1 LRTAPRTEKEVLAPD
16 LRSWIESVRRMGKLY
31 EVRDASWNLEIGT
44 LTDLNAKSLKWTLL
58 FDQIEGYAPGYR
70 LLTGSLLDASRVA
83 LTFGLDPGLDDR
95 GLVKALRAR
104 LAGLRERLSQ
114 FGCVSIDASPVFQHV
129 LKGPD
134 VDLLRFPAPLWH
146 EHDGG
151 RYLGTAD
158 AVITRDVDEGWVNVG
173 SYRVMVHE
181 RNRAGIFINAS
192 HHGRVHAEKHWR
204 HGERCPVVISCG
216 HHPLLAAVGGVEVP
230 LGVSEFDYA
239 AALVERPLQVVS
251 GPVTGLPIPADSE
264 VAIEGYITSEQ
275 RPEGPYG
282 EFVGYYAGGAIQ
294 SPVIEVEAIYHR
306 DEPIVLGT
314 AAGRPPYD
322 YSYFRCPIRAAMLWN
337 ALEAAGVQG
346 IAGVWCHEAGYSRAL
361 AIVAIT
367 QAFHGHASQVGH
379 LASQLREAIF
389 GGKYVVVVD
398 DDIDPTNTDE
408 VLWAICSRTNPAE
421 SIEFIRDSFGINLD
435 PMVEHSEEYRLQE
448 LSMSRGIIN
457 ACKPFRRVLRG
468 EFPGVVESSPGV
480 REAVRK
486 KWGRLFARDTPR

>member
-1 LRTAPRTEKEVLAPD
+1 MRATPRAEGEVVAPD
-16 LRSWIESVRRMGKLY
+16 LRSWIESVRRIGRLQ
-31 EVRDASWNLEIGT
+31 EVRDASGDLEIGT
-44 LTDLNAKSLKWTLL
+44 ITDLNAKSRKWTLL
-58 FDQIEGYAPGYR
+58 FDRIEGYAPGYR

-83 LTFGLDPGLDDR
+83 LTFGLDPHLDDR
-95 GLVKALRAR
+95 GLVEALRAR
-104 LAGLRERLSQ
+104 LARMPERPSRS
-114 FGCVSIDASPVFQHV
+114 GCVSLDSSPVFQNV
-129 LKGPD
+129 RKGSE
-134 VDLLRFPAPLWH
+134 VDLGRFPAPFWH
-146 EHDGG
+146 ERDGG

-158 AVITRDVDEGWVNVG
+158 AVITRDADDGWVNVG

-181 RNRAGIFINAS
+181 RNRTGIFVNAS
-192 HHGRVHAEKHWR
+192 HHGRIHAEKYWSR
-204 HGERCPVVISCG
+204 GERCPVVVSFG
-216 HHPLLAAVGGVEVP
+216 HHPLLAAVAGVEVP

-239 AALVERPLQVVS
+239 AGLAERPLQVTP

-264 VAIEGYITSEQ
+264 IAIEGYITSE
-275 RPEGPYG
+275 RRSEGPYG
-282 EFVGYYAGGAIQ
+282 EFVGYYAGGAMQ

-337 ALEAAGVQG
+337 ALEASGAQG

-361 AIVAIT
+361 TIVAIA
-367 QAFHGHASQVGH
+367 QAFQGHAAQVGH

-398 DDIDPTNTDE
+398 DDIDPTNTDD
-408 VLWAICSRTNPAE
+408 VLWAVCSRTNPAE
-421 SIEFIRDSFGINLD
+421 SIEFIRDSWGMNLD
-435 PMVEHSEEYRLQE
+435 PMVEHGEEYRLQE

-457 ACKPFRRVLRG
+457 ACKPFRRALRG
-468 EFPGVVESSPGV
+468 EFPPIVESSPEV

-486 KWGRLFARDTPR
+486 KWSRLFARDTVR